1 MNQWAKP
8 CVWAEGT
15 VDLDVVEES
24 ALATAQS
31 TIQNAI
37 SKSGIS
43 QAEMAR
49 RMGRNRSFISR
60 ILNGNHNLT
69 IKTMARSLAV
79 CGFEVRLQP
88 TALQWNWVSPPRS
101 KNQEESANAGSSL
114 LKSNLSTVE
123 PALSASGA

>member
-8 CVWAEGT
+8 HAWIEGA
-15 VDLDVVEES
+15 VDLDVIEES

-43 QAEMAR
+43 RAEMAR
-49 RMGRNRSFISR
+49 RMGRDRSFISR

-88 TALQWNWVSPPRS
+88 TALQWNWVAPPCS
-101 KNQEESANAGSSL
+101 QSEGEPANAGSSL
-114 LKSNLSTVE
+114 FKFCLSKVE
-123 PALSASGA
+123 PILAVSGV